1 MVSKINRKEGF
12 RGFYKGYATETLYNC
27 TYALFWLPL
36 YQILREKV
44 GTEDEQ

>member
-12 RGFYKGYATETLYNC
+12 RGFYKGYATESLYNC